1 MSAISPCDEAAAKQR
16 QPCFDV
22 FTISAEYYNG
32 TEINTNVLFIHTP
45 THLCLFNC
53 GLVRGE
59 CGRGVIVGG
68 KKGGGAFLLY
78 SSAKGTGS
86 Y

>member
-16 QPCFDV
+16 QTVCFDV

-32 TEINTNVLFIHTP
+32 TRQTRTSFLS